1 MSLGA
6 SISGSIS
13 RHKQKS
19 KINRVPSAL
28 TREEVRPVALGYRD
42 LAEQTVKRTPGLSP
56 QEVNTTR
63 EQAFKAVGGAKEG
76 ADMRARSAAARHGLS
91 GGMLSNAMARNEQAA
106 MEQMREAAVQ
116 VQLAEHA
123 IRESDLVR
131 QAAIAAQFLW
141 PAEQARGAGQ
151 IQSTTTTGKQWS
163 VEGSLSYGSPAQ

>member
-1 MSLGA
+1 MSVGA
-6 SISGSIS
+6 GITAGLS
-13 RHKQKS
+13 RSKSKS

-28 TREEVRPVALGYRD
+28 TREEVRPVALKYRD
-42 LAEQTVKRTPGLSP
+42 LAEQVAGRTPGLTA

-63 EQAFKAVGGAKEG
+63 EQAYKGITGAKQG
-76 ADMRARSAAARHGLS
+76 ADMRARATTARYGLTA
-91 GGMLSNAMARNEQAA
+91 GMLGNAMARNEQAA
-106 MEQMREAAVQ
+106 MEQMREAAIE

-151 IQSTTTTGKQWS
+151 VQSSTTTGKSWS
-163 VEGSLSYGSPAQ
+163 VEGSLSYGTPA